1 MHKQLREYYLQFSTY
16 TDPGL
21 YGQKIAKKLPDE
33 VRELGRLLREQLT
46 HRKHLETSR
55 TGAETPEQYGD
66 MTKVPW
72 YRQPED
78 DIYIT
83 AAAMLAELFRL
94 DKKGLHM
101 KRAEKNRLIVTC
113 RYVAVLTASLLKLKG
128 IPARVRSGFASYIHN
143 NNKSVDHW
151 VVEYYHAEQ
160 DRWAMAD
167 VDASLEQHI
176 SFDPYDVPLGTF
188 DFAANAWLDVRKG
201 RANPAFFWNAAGHE
215 GLEVISWELFYD
227 FHCVM
232 NNEIIYVH
240 VPEFIYGKFDQLSEK
255 DLAEI
260 DHLALLMQRPDDNF
274 DELTKLWE
282 QERKY
287 RIMKGGLL

>member
-1 MHKQLREYYLQFSTY
+1 MQKQLREYYLRFSTY

-83 AAAMLAELFRL
+83 ASAMLAELFRL

-151 VVEYYHAEQ
+151 VVEYYNAEQ

-240 VPEFIYGKFDQLSEK
+240 VPEFIYGKFDQLTEK